1 VVKIAMDRGLNG
13 THVTSVLVDEA
24 AKAVIGSPLNLPEE
38 IIRTAMDPEHFVK
51 IRSLPGG
58 PAPEEMKRAI
68 VERESSLHHHISL
81 HQAEVNRIKSCIEK
95 LDQLTSH
102 WGKTDE
108 ENNNTGQ

>member
-1 VVKIAMDRGLNG
+1 MVKIALDRGLNA

-24 AKAVIGSPLNLPEE
+24 AKAVIGFPLNLPEE

-51 IRSLPGG
+51 IRTLPGG

-68 VERESSLHHHISL
+68 VEREASL
-81 HQAEVNRIKSCIEK
+81 HQNISLYHAEVNRIKTCMEQ

-108 ENNNTGQ
+108 DEINTGH